1 VETNFIDKIRAVPL
15 FEGIDA
21 QSVST
26 LANDVYQMRELM
38 KAYQQNNNIERLMGI
53 IHGIHE
59 TFATKL
65 IPIDITPYKGVTNV
79 RNWMKFLTNIH
90 PIVDSN
96 LRNALEQLPL
106 FKMCFFKDTSEI
118 MAENVILDTSDTTN
132 VDITKWKET
141 SELINNSINKLPKT
155 FSAPSYI
162 RENVRHKLDSSVV
175 RLIQGSN
182 AKLSGCM
189 SGFEK
194 FAPGRPDGTDWCPPE
209 VDVSI
214 RPGWFYHP
222 AEDTK
227 VKTAAKLMEIYYNSV
242 GRGANLLLNL
252 PPDRRGLIHETDAA
266 NLREFRRQLD
276 ATFKTDLA
284 RQAKVT
290 ATARRL
296 NGPTYNPDK
305 LNDGKPNTCWAT
317 DDGVTTASATLEF
330 KRPARFDRVVIQE
343 YLALGQRV
351 EAWSVEA
358 EVDGQW
364 KAIGTGSTLGYKR
377 ILRCEPVTATKV
389 RLNILQARACPM
401 IATLGLYL
409 SP

>member
-1 VETNFIDKIRAVPL
+1 METSKKSTVAPKLLYPEFAPIAPRSTFNKVETNFIDKIRAVPM

-38 KAYQQNNNIERLMGI
+38 KTYQQNNNIERLMGV

-141 SELINNSINKLPKT
+141 SELINNTINKLPKT

-189 SGFEK
+189 ARNAVSEAYYATDLLGGVSK
-194 FAPGRPDGTDWCPPE
+194 IVRPIPPVPLAMAHGLSLVGE
-209 VDVSI
+209 TYHREIRILAMSVDHSYKDIVS
-214 RPGWFYHP
+214 F
-222 AEDTK
+222 
-227 VKTAAKLMEIYYNSV
+227 LSQYYNFGDFLV
-242 GRGANLLLNL
+242 HLIVNHLW
-252 PPDRRGLIHETDAA
+252 PMGLYQEADCSITKYQTPTGVEETFSPA
-266 NLREFRRQLD
+266 
-276 ATFKTDLA
+276 
-284 RQAKVT
+284 
-290 ATARRL
+290 
-296 NGPTYNPDK
+296 TYN
-305 LNDGKPNTCWAT
+305 LSMTT
-317 DDGVTTASATLEF
+317 DHRGNRLD
-330 KRPARFDRVVIQE
+330 IQE
-343 YLALGQRV
+343 D
-351 EAWSVEA
+351 SVNNDVIKPTIIQGE
-358 EVDGQW
+358 
-364 KAIGTGSTLGYKR
+364 
-377 ILRCEPVTATKV
+377 
-389 RLNILQARACPM
+389 
-401 IATLGLYL
+401 
-409 SP
+409 